1 LGPVAAYLVTYDLQ
15 RPACAYPGLLE
26 QLSKFPASC
35 QGLDSSCFV
44 VADGT
49 ADDVRDALVPH
60 LHPGDG
66 IIVTAL
72 TNTIASW
79 TGLRP
84 EARRWIHTHMN

>member
-1 LGPVAAYLVTYDLQ
+1 MSAFLVAYDLR
-15 RPACAYPGLLE
+15 RPGCQYRSLLARLRE
-26 QLSKFPASC
+26 FPSSC
-35 QGLDSSCFV
+35 HGLDSSCFV

-49 ADDVRDALVPH
+49 ADEVRNALMPH

-66 IIVTAL
+66 LIVTAL
-72 TNTIASW
+72 TNDVASW